1 MANCIY
7 CGKPVGFLRKHH
19 AACRAKH
26 DIAAAKI
33 PGFFVKCLESSLSG
47 EKFHKLA
54 VDVAKANHIGD
65 EELRQLAI
73 KGLSA

>member
-1 MANCIY
+1 MS
-7 CGKPVGFLRKHH
+7 
-19 AACRAKH
+19 AKH
-26 DIAAAKI
+26 DVAAAKI
-33 PGFFVKCLESSLSG
+33 PGFFVNCLESSLSG

-54 VDVAKANHIGD
+54 VDVAEANHIGD